1 MPTAGVDDAF
11 VGDMFL
17 ERGNG
22 ASPEVFTRICQVFG
36 ISGLGES
43 NELVEAT
50 TFCSLGNRE
59 YLGGL
64 ADGDE
69 MTIECNYEQGDVNLL
84 AMITDVKNKATRS
97 FQVVAAHSSPNEVFS
112 FSAVCMS
119 WTLNPSVE
127 DRNTI
132 SFGLKISGAVTIA

>member
-1 MPTAGVDDAF
+1 MVTDAF
-11 VGDMFL
+11 VGNIFL

-36 ISGLGES
+36 ISGVGES

-50 TFCSLGNRE
+50 TFCSAGNRE
-59 YLGGL
+59 YIGGL
-64 ADGDE
+64 ADGE
-69 MTIECNYEQGDVNLL
+69 EITVEANYEQGDVNLL
-84 AMITDVKNKATRS
+84 QMITDVKNKTTQSYRLA
-97 FQVVAAHSSPNEVFS
+97 VEMASPAEYFS
-112 FSAVCMS
+112 FAGVPLS

-132 SFGLKISGAVTIA
+132 SYGIKISGAVVIS